1 MKHRYNPV
9 LIAVIVLGLVCALWL
24 NWTRHKVEQ
33 ANNTVE
39 MAMEYAYA
47 SWPCCRA

>member
-24 NWTRHKVEQ
+24 NWTGGKNVGNNEQ
-33 ANNTVE
+33 KKNHS
-39 MAMEYAYA
+39 YKKI
-47 SWPCCRA
+47 P